1 MNETIDCEA
10 LRAEANERQK
20 LEQKFARDAWVD
32 SKTTSLAPTER
43 DDDLDAPALSPPR
56 ATEQMFFGLCG
67 EVGKAAARGTEV
79 NAVAAMGYCMT
90 MLSAAVG
97 RDIYLSVGN
106 TFHHCRIFACHV
118 GRTSRGRKGD
128 AQGAGKRI
136 RSEIENVFEE
146 LGHHHSGGL
155 SSREGLAGAIQDS
168 KGQDDENGTDDKR
181 LFVVESEFS
190 NTLSQGRR
198 EGNTL
203 TAALRDAWDGSDI
216 KPLVKHSP
224 THCTAPHVA
233 IWANI
238 TPRELK
244 AMMTERDVSNGFLN
258 RFLFVWAERTG
269 LVPIPQRMTDEIV
282 KELAERTL
290 EIVRWA
296 RGHYPAHANTRRMAL
311 NKEAEALFI
320 RVYPSLCYGDAPE
333 RVATLLERAA
343 PYSLRLSMLFAIS
356 EKSLVIEA
364 KHLRAA
370 LAWVAYCSE
379 SVAYIFATDEEQAAH
394 RVSSE
399 ASKKLLDWLPGQP
412 GNKAARTAIITD
424 CFNGHISK
432 SRLDDLLKAL
442 AADGKVQ
449 VSQEGETGKGKR
461 KTTIV
466 SLPC

>member
-1 MNETIDCEA
+1 MQVEA
-10 LRAEANERQK
+10 PRRPAPVQQAVAWQK
-20 LEQKFARDAWVD
+20 QQALLIAASHAGQA
-32 SKTTSLAPTER
+32 
-43 DDDLDAPALSPPR
+43 APADTGDDSDVPTLSPPS
-56 ATEQMFFGLCG
+56 ATPAMFYGLAG
-67 EVGKAAARGTEV
+67 EVGQAAAQGTEV
-79 NAVAAMGYCMT
+79 NPVAAMGYYMT

-97 RDIYLSVGN
+97 RDLYLSVGN
-106 TFHHCRIFACHV
+106 TFHHCRLFACHV

-136 RSEIENVFEE
+136 RSAIENVFEE

-168 KGQDDENGTDDKR
+168 KGEDDENGTDDKR

-269 LVPIPQRMTDEIV
+269 LVAIPQRMSDEV
-282 KELAERTL
+282 VQALAQRTL
-290 EIVRWA
+290 RVVRWA
-296 RGHYPAHANTRRMAL
+296 RGNYPQTLNTRRMML
-311 NKEAEALFI
+311 TKDAEALFV
-320 RVYPSLCYGDAPE
+320 RVYATLCDGNAPE

-343 PYSLRLSMLFAIS
+343 PYSLRLAMLFAITD
-356 EKSLVIEA
+356 ETQAIEV

-370 LAWVAYCSE
+370 LAWVAYCTE
-379 SVAYIFATDEEQAAH
+379 SVTYIFATEEDQAEH
-394 RVSSE
+394 RKSRES
-399 ASKKLLDWLPGQP
+399 ADKLLTWLASQP
-412 GNKAARTAIITD
+412 TRRAARSAVMSD

-432 SRLDDLLKAL
+432 CALDELLRTL

-449 VSQEGETGKGKR
+449 VNDEGETGKGRR

>member
-1 MNETIDCEA
+1 MQVDA
-10 LRAEANERQK
+10 PLRVANTQQAEAWQK
-20 LEQKFARDAWVD
+20 QRALVIAASHPGQVMPTDAGDD
-32 SKTTSLAPTER
+32 SDVPT
-43 DDDLDAPALSPPR
+43 LSPPS
-56 ATEQMFFGLCG
+56 ATPEMFYGLAG
-67 EVGKAAARGTEV
+67 EVGTAAAQGTEV
-79 NAVAAMGYCMT
+79 NPVAAMGYYMT

-97 RDIYLSVGN
+97 RDLYLSVGN
-106 TFHHCRIFACHV
+106 TFHHCRLFACHV

-136 RSEIENVFEE
+136 RSDIENVLEE

-168 KGQDDENGTDDKR
+168 KGDDDENGTDDKR

-190 NTLSQGRR
+190 NTLSQGKR

-269 LVPIPQRMTDEIV
+269 LVPIPQRMSDALV
-282 KELAERTL
+282 NDLAERTL
-290 EIVRWA
+290 RVVRSA
-296 RGHYPAHANTRRMAL
+296 RGNYPAVQNSRRMVLSSA
-311 NKEAEALFI
+311 AELLYK
-320 RVYPSLCYGDAPE
+320 RMYPKLCEGNAPE

-343 PYSLRLSMLFAIS
+343 PYTLRLAMLFAITD
-356 EKSLVIEA
+356 ETQEIDV

-370 LAWVAYCSE
+370 LAWIAYCTE
-379 SVAYIFATDEEQAAH
+379 SVTYIFATEEDQAEH
-394 RVSSE
+394 RKSSK
-399 ASKKLLDWLPGQP
+399 AS
-412 GNKAARTAIITD
+412 
-424 CFNGHISK
+424 
-432 SRLDDLLKAL
+432 DDLLEWLQSQPKRRASRTAVSTECFKGHITKTRL
-442 AADGKVQ
+442 DELLRTQAADGKVKLTE
-449 VSQEGETGKGKR
+449 EGETGKGKR
-461 KTTIV
+461 KTMIV